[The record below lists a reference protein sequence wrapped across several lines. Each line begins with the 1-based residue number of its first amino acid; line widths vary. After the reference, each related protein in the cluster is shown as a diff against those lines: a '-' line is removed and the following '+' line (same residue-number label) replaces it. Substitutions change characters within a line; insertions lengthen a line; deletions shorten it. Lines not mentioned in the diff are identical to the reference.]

1 MKKYNKVKWLFLAT
15 LFLLCVMGVPV
26 RAEAKKASTTSVV
39 IKKETNIR
47 LYLGQSLSLSDLPEG
62 EIIMDRED
70 VLTISPKNVITAVAK
85 GTVHISVKTD
95 TETIVVAKVTVIAN
109 ERLEG
114 LHFDVHSFPS
124 KVVGTGEHILT
135 IPAFEGMSCQWSS
148 ETPAYASV
156 TSDGKITPIH
166 AGTAYFRVKVVDN
179 YGGRYEFVIP
189 LVILEPHFEM
199 SKTNLAKGCRTTL
212 YVKDS
217 SGNPIVYKT
226 LDGSIISLC
235 SYSSTGVEI
244 KADKVGST
252 SIIASVDGVEFQ
264 CRIVVTDPR
273 LKTSYGFYQGKKKV
287 GLSVLGLNS
296 DSRPVW
302 SSGDG
307 KVATVNQKGK
317 VSTLQYGSTVIQCQ
331 VDGKT
336 LNYYLAVSTKTAV
349 KAMRWGYKQL
359 GRKKYSQARRMSAN
373 YFDCS
378 SFVYR
383 CYRAAGRYL
392 VRRASWAPVAAEIGG
407 YYVRK
412 KKNIKASGIY
422 DEKKL
427 RPGDLICFGGS
438 SARRNGRYKRIYH
451 IAMYIGNGKTI
462 ESSSTY
468 NNVVIRDRGTL
479 KKKDIPVVVRP

>member
-1 MKKYNKVKWLFLAT
+1 MRKYNKEKWLFLVT
-15 LFLLCVMGVPV
+15 FFLLCVMGVPA
-26 RAEAKKASTTSVV
+26 RAEAKESSTTDVV
-39 IKKETNIR
+39 RAEETSIR
-47 LYLGQSLSLSDLPEG
+47 LYLGQSLPLSDLPEG
-62 EIIMDRED
+62 EIVMDRKD

-85 GTVHISVKTD
+85 GTVHISVKTS
-95 TETIVVAKVTVIAN
+95 TGTVLVAKVTVIAN

-124 KVVGTGEHILT
+124 KIVGTGDHILS

-179 YGGRYEFVIP
+179 YGGRYEYVIP
-189 LVILEPHFEM
+189 LVILEPHFEI
-199 SKTNLAKGCRTTL
+199 SKTNLAKGCRMSL

-217 SGNPIVYKT
+217 SGHPIVYKT
-226 LDGSIISLC
+226 LDSSVVSIS
-235 SYSSTGVEI
+235 SHDSTGVDI
-244 KADKVGST
+244 KAAKVGST
-252 SIIASVDGVEFQ
+252 TIIGSVDGVEFQ
-264 CRIVVTDPR
+264 CRIVVTNPQ
-273 LKTSYGFYQGKKKV
+273 LKTIYGFYQKNKKIR
-287 GLSVLGLNS
+287 LSVSGLNS
-296 DSRPVW
+296 DSKPVW
-302 SSGDG
+302 SSSDR
-307 KVATVNQKGK
+307 KVGAVNQNGQ
-317 VSTLQYGSTVIQCQ
+317 VSILRYGSAVIRCQ

-336 LNYYLAVSTKTAV
+336 LDYYLAVSTKTAV
-349 KAMRWGYKQL
+349 RAMRWGYKQL

-412 KKNIKASGIY
+412 KKNIKASGVY

-438 SARRNGRYKRIYH
+438 SAPRNGRYKRIYH
-451 IAMYIGNGKTI
+451 IAMYIGNGKTM

-479 KKKDIPVVVRP
+479 KKKEIPVVVRP